1 MPENVRALSI
11 WAVALGGSAPLA
23 LAAASQ
29 WRRGRRD
36 IGLTL
41 GLLFPAFLYVL
52 LLGLNLVI

>member
-1 MPENVRALSI
+1 MSEKVQALII
-11 WAVALGGSAPLA
+11 WAVALAGSAPLA
-23 LAAASQ
+23 LAAISQ

-52 LLGLNLVI
+52 LLGFNLVI